1 MCISLYNVLLHINKQ
16 NFNKKLTFKNALHLY
31 VSGFF
36 CTAAD
41 LQTVPVDMQ
50 WSYQKTPL
58 EAGYISQ

>member
-16 NFNKKLTFKNALHLY
+16 NFNKKLTFKNAVHLY
-31 VSGFF
+31 VSVFF

-50 WSYQKTPL
+50 
-58 EAGYISQ
+58 